1 MFTMDMLNRWQ
12 MLNLWIAFLRGKYTA
27 FSEAKYFATQ
37 EIKIEADPPQYVDV
51 DGEKTTQT
59 PVTVSLAP
67 EALKVLVP
75 QAFQDM
81 DE

>member
-1 MFTMDMLNRWQ
+1 MLAP
-12 MLNLWIAFLRGKYTA
+12 WIAFLRGKYTA